1 MSNAHI
7 LATFLKNPYAWG
19 FVLYWVGMLVACATL
34 WILESRHGKQYK
46 ALESSL
52 FWLFGLA
59 MLAFMVLR
67 PIGIA
72 RDDLAYLEI
81 FKTICP
87 SLTCD
92 QWLQGARDFGWYSSV
107 GLLKSVVS
115 DPGVMLWLGA
125 AALLVKLAVL
135 YSLTKRPLV
144 VLLLYTGLYYQV
156 QDLTAWRVSL
166 ALACFMLVIWL
177 VVRTRHY
184 WNAWALFVCGV
195 FHKQAFVAPLILV
208 GVLLRNH
215 CLLLTALCLIP
226 IGMLVLGFYPP
237 LHLISSQIG
246 GGVKEIA
253 FSQGLGP
260 YVGAKLAGAYAGWRQ
275 APVVV
280 YPQILLTLWL
290 LIKARSDNEKL
301 DGMLTGCLV
310 MGCLFL
316 WGFASLPDAQVR
328 FFEFF
333 MVPTVLLVGVRR
345 LSGVEFAGVVFV
357 SGLVVAKYN
366 IVHQLIVQP

>member
-1 MSNAHI
+1 MFNLSLFAP
-7 LATFLKNPYAWG
+7 FLTNPYAWG
-19 FVLYWVGMLVACATL
+19 FLLFWSGILVACAIL
-34 WILESRHGKQYK
+34 WVVESRLGKQNKMLESF
-46 ALESSL
+46 L

-59 MLAFMVLR
+59 MLAFMVFR
-67 PIGIA
+67 PIGVA

-81 FKTICP
+81 FKKICP
-87 SLTCD
+87 TLTCG
-92 QWLQGARDFGWYSSV
+92 QWLQGARDLGWYSSV
-107 GLLKSVVS
+107 GIFKSFVS
-115 DPGVMLWLGA
+115 DPRLMLWLGA
-125 AALLVKLAVL
+125 STLLVKLVVI
-135 YSLTKRPLV
+135 YSLARRPLI
-144 VLLLYTGLYYQV
+144 VLLFYTGLYYQV
-156 QDLTAWRVSL
+156 QDLTALRVSL
-166 ALACFMLVIWL
+166 ALAFFMLAIWL

-184 WNAWALFVCGV
+184 WNAWTLFVCGV
-195 FHKQAFVAPLILV
+195 FHKQALVAPLILV
-208 GVLLRNH
+208 GVLLRRH
-215 CLLLTALCLIP
+215 RLLLTVLCLIP
-226 IGMLVLGFYPP
+226 IVMLVVGVYPP
-237 LHLISSQIG
+237 LHLMASQIE

-253 FSQGLGP
+253 FNQGLDS
-260 YVGAKLAGAYAGWRQ
+260 YIGAKLAGAYAGWRQ
-275 APVVV
+275 ASVVV

-290 LIKARSDNEKL
+290 LIKARPDNEKL

>member
-1 MSNAHI
+1 MSSAPI
-7 LATFLKNPYAWG
+7 LAHFLKNPYVWG
-19 FVLYWVGMLVACATL
+19 FVLFWVGMLVACAAL
-34 WILESRHGKQYK
+34 WIVESRHGKQYK

-59 MLAFMVLR
+59 MLAFMVFR

-81 FKTICP
+81 YKTICP
-87 SLTCD
+87 TLTCG
-92 QWLQGARDFGWYSSV
+92 QWIQGARDVGWFSSV

-115 DPGVMLWLGA
+115 DPRVMLWLGA
-125 AALLVKLAVL
+125 AALLVKLAVMYGL
-135 YSLTKRPLV
+135 VKRPLV

-166 ALACFMLVIWL
+166 ALACFMLAIWL
-177 VVRTRHY
+177 VVRTRQY
-184 WNAWALFVCGV
+184 WNAWALFLCGV

-208 GVLLRNH
+208 GALLRKH
-215 CLLLTALCLIP
+215 RPLLTAVCLIP
-226 IGMLVLGFYPP
+226 IGMLVVGLYPP

-246 GGVKEIA
+246 GGVKEIV
-253 FSQGLGP
+253 FNQGLDSFI
-260 YVGAKLAGAYAGWRQ
+260 GAKLAGVYSGWRH
-275 APVVV
+275 APIVF
-280 YPQILLTLWL
+280 YPQIFLTMWL
-290 LIKARSDNEKL
+290 VMRVRPDNDKL
-301 DGMLTGCLV
+301 DAMLTGCLV

-333 MVPTVLLVGVRR
+333 MVPTVLLAGFRR
-345 LSGVEFAGVVFV
+345 LSVVEFAGVVLV

-366 IVHQLIVQP
+366 MVHQLIVQP

>member
-1 MSNAHI
+1 MSSAPI
-7 LATFLKNPYAWG
+7 LASFLKNPYAWG
-19 FVLYWVGMLVACATL
+19 FVLFWVGMLVSCAIL
-34 WILESRHGKQYK
+34 WMVESCHGKQNK
-46 ALESSL
+46 LLESSL
-52 FWLFGLA
+52 FWGVGLA
-59 MLAFMVLR
+59 MLAFMVFR

-81 FKTICP
+81 YKTICP
-87 SLTCD
+87 TLTCG
-92 QWLQGARDFGWYSSV
+92 QWLQGARDVGWYASV
-107 GLLKSVVS
+107 GLLKSLVS
-115 DPGVMLWLGA
+115 DSRVMLWLGA
-125 AALLVKLAVL
+125 AALLVKLAVM
-135 YSLTKRPLV
+135 YSLVKRPLV
-144 VLLLYTGLYYQV
+144 VLVLYTGLYYQV

-166 ALACFMLVIWL
+166 ALAFFMLAIWL

-208 GVLLRNH
+208 GVLLRKH
-215 CLLLTALCLIP
+215 RLLVTFICLIP
-226 IGMLVLGFYPP
+226 VVMLVVGLYPP
-237 LHLISSQIG
+237 LHLIASQIG
-246 GGVKEIA
+246 GGGKEIA
-253 FSQGLGP
+253 FNQGLDA
-260 YVGAKLAGAYAGWRQ
+260 YVGAKLAGVYAGWRQ

-290 LIKARSDNEKL
+290 LIKARPDNEKL
-301 DGMLTGCLV
+301 DAMLTGCLV

-333 MVPTVLLVGVRR
+333 MVPTVLLAGVRR
-345 LSGVEFAGVVFV
+345 LSAVEFAGVVLV

-366 IVHQLIVQP
+366 MVHQLIMQP